1 MKCKSLI
8 LKFSLSAAMCSLSI
22 AALTQTTPVTAAT
35 AAKSAVPRLINY
47 SGILKSSDGKTMT
60 TTTGVTFL
68 LYRDDQGGAPLW
80 LETQNVTPDR
90 MGHYSVQLGTTSVN
104 GLPSDLFVS
113 GEARWL
119 AVQVAHDAEPA
130 RVLLVAVPYAMK
142 AADAETVGGLPPSAF
157 VLAAP
162 MGGQAAAAT
171 SIAGTAAPSTAA
183 TPVNPAVTG
192 VGTAGSIPLWD
203 SASDLTS
210 SAIVQTGSGSTARIG
225 INTPPTATF
234 DVKGTSNFRG
244 SATMPS
250 AGLATASAG
259 KNSYPFVFAT
269 SVYNSGKK
277 AAVLENFRWQAEPVG
292 NNSASPTGKLNLLFS
307 SGTATPA
314 ETGLSIAS
322 NGQVTFASGQTF
334 PGTGTITGVT
344 AGTGLTGGG
353 TTGTVTLNVDSTKVP
368 FLNIANT
375 FSTTQTASSDGG
387 VGFFGESNSSYGL
400 YGLSTSGYG
409 VVGVSST
416 GTGSYGGSGSSYG
429 VYGSSSSNDAVH
441 AVSSTGT
448 GVYAQSSSGY
458 GVYGTS
464 PNNYGVV
471 GVTTSGNG
479 VYGQVSVAPQ
489 AGTIGR
495 TLDSSGNW
503 GMYAFGNIGATG
515 TKSSVVPVDNGTRQ
529 VALYAVESPGV
540 WFEDYGSGRLVSG
553 VATVRIDPAYAQT
566 VNTGVEYHVF
576 LTPDG
581 DCEGLYVTARTATG
595 FEVRELHQGK
605 SNVAFD
611 YRVIALR
618 RGYETKRLADVTNA
632 TPRSTIETLPLEHA
646 GSAAGTAT
654 AK

>member
-8 LKFSLSAAMCSLSI
+8 LKFGLSAAMCSLSI
-22 AALTQTTPVTAAT
+22 AALTQTIPVTAAT
-35 AAKSAVPRLINY
+35 TAKSAVPRSINY
-47 SGILKSSDGKTMT
+47 SGILKNSDGKTVT
-60 TTTGVTFL
+60 TVTGVTFL
-68 LYRDDQGGAPLW
+68 LYKDDQGGAPLW

-90 MGHYSVQLGTTSVN
+90 MGHYSVQLGTTTVN

-119 AVQVAHDAEPA
+119 AVQVVHDAEQA

-157 VLAAP
+157 VMAAP
-162 MGGQAAAAT
+162 VVAGGQSAAAGT
-171 SIAGTAAPSTAA
+171 SQG
-183 TPVNPAVTG
+183 TG
-192 VGTAGSIPLWD
+192 VSPALGGTGTLNFVPLWTPNG
-203 SASDLTS
+203 STLGN
-210 SAIVQTGSGSTARIG
+210 SAIFQVGTSPTAKIG
-225 INTPPTATF
+225 INLASPVNALE
-234 DVKGTSNFRG
+234 VQGTGMVHGQF
-244 SATMPS
+244 TMPS
-250 AGLATASAG
+250 AGVATASAG
-259 KNSYPFVFAT
+259 KKSYPLNLRAA
-269 SVYNSGKK
+269 SYNSSTK
-277 AAVLENFRWQAEPVG
+277 ASVLQNFLWEAEPSG
-292 NNSASPTGKLNLLFS
+292 NNSANPSGTLNLLFAAGS
-307 SGTATPA
+307 ASPA
-314 ETGLSIAS
+314 ETGLKIAS
-322 NGQVTFASGQTF
+322 NGHITFASGQTF

-387 VGFFGESNSSYGL
+387 VGFVGESNSSYGL
-400 YGLSTSGYG
+400 YGLSSSGYG

-416 GTGSYGGSGSSYG
+416 GPGSYGGSGSSYG
-429 VYGSSSSNDAVH
+429 VYGSSTSSDAVH
-441 AVSSTGT
+441 AISSTGT

-458 GVYGTS
+458 GVYGSS
-464 PNNYGVV
+464 PSNYAVV

-529 VALYAVESPGV
+529 VALYAVESPDV

-553 VATVRIDPAYAQT
+553 VATVKIDPAYAQT

-611 YRVIALR
+611 YRVIARR

-632 TPRSTIETLPLEHA
+632 TPRSTIETPLPGYA

-654 AK
+654 VK